1 MDFYRVPGSRNYK
14 GTNDGLKEIATS
26 STMGAASLAV
36 AKQLAGNAG
45 AVGRG
50 TYEAANTTVTA
61 GWRNERRAGA
71 VARELVPDGRDARD
85 AILVRVTESMRVRN
99 P

>member
-1 MDFYRVPGSRNYK
+1 MDFYRVPGSRSYR
-14 GTNDGLKEIATS
+14 GTNDGFKELAT
-26 STMGAASLAV
+26 AAATGDAALSV

-71 VARELVPDGRDARD
+71 VVREVLPDGRDARD
-85 AILVRVTESMRVRN
+85 AILLRVADSMRVRN